1 MPGRASARTDSKRN
15 GGATVMMLAPGQPG
29 LAVLDGRAPGFT
41 PEQVEEAEKQLAE
54 RSGAVVAR
62 VRGRTE
68 ESWGRIR
75 GELNQVAGGQ
85 ASARVMVLAHH
96 ALRAHQALELQA
108 LSAGLAFGTGDELA
122 EKHMR
127 NQAGLAIVASDALN
141 KAYEAAQEEG
151 RAQKGSPTEQLMTR
165 LGVAGQS
172 ADPGGVAEVQPE
184 PPFTP
189 RGGVAKGPP
198 TTPTEDPQ

>member
-1 MPGRASARTDSKRN
+1 MPGPASARTDSKRSR
-15 GGATVMMLAPGQPG
+15 GAEVQVLAPGQPA

-54 RSGAVVAR
+54 RSGPVVAR

-68 ESWGRIR
+68 ESWQRIR
-75 GELNQVAGGQ
+75 AELNQVAGGQ
-85 ASARVMVLAHH
+85 ASARVAVLAHH

-141 KAYEAAQEEG
+141 KAYEVAREEA
-151 RAQKGSPTEQLMTR
+151 REQKGSPTEQLMTR
-165 LGVAGQS
+165 LGVAEARSEPPIGP
-172 ADPGGVAEVQPE
+172 PGGSVL
-184 PPFTP
+184 
-189 RGGVAKGPP
+189 GPP
-198 TTPTEDPQ
+198 SSQSTPSIKDP

>member
-1 MPGRASARTDSKRN
+1 
-15 GGATVMMLAPGQPG
+15 VQVLAPGQPA

-41 PEQVEEAEKQLAE
+41 PEQVEAAEKQLAE
-54 RSGAVVAR
+54 RSGPVVAR

-68 ESWGRIR
+68 ESWQRIR
-75 GELNQVAGGQ
+75 AELNQVAGGQ
-85 ASARVMVLAHH
+85 ASARVAVLAHH

-141 KAYEAAQEEG
+141 KAYEVAREEA
-151 RAQKGSPTEQLMTR
+151 REQKGSPTEQLLTR
-165 LGVAGQS
+165 IGARPGVS
-172 ADPGGVAEVQPE
+172 EVQPDSPID
-184 PPFTP
+184 PP
-189 RGGVAKGPP
+189 GGSVLGPP
-198 TTPTEDPQ
+198 SSPTPNPPKGSE